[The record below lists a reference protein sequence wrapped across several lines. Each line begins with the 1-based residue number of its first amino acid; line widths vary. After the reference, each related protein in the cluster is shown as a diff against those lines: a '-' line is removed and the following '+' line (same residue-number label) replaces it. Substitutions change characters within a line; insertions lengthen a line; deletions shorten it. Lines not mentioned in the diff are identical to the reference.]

1 MDAWWVNMNESM
13 ISQIAEPVGEPQQHY
28 ANASK
33 RILVVDDDEDI
44 RRLNTEVLSCSG
56 YEVDAAEDGSVA
68 WDALQSSSYD
78 LLVTDN
84 GMPKV
89 SGLELLKRL
98 RSARMALPVI
108 MATGKLPQEE
118 FALHPWLHPEATLL
132 KPYTVAELLGKVRE
146 ILNSSDRA
154 NGQSHSPGA

>member
-1 MDAWWVNMNESM
+1 M
-13 ISQIAEPVGEPQQHY
+13 AEPVCKPQQSD
-28 ANASK
+28 ANVSK

-68 WDALQSSSYD
+68 WDALQSNNYD

-98 RSARMALPVI
+98 RSARMVVPVL

-118 FALHPWLHPEATLL
+118 FALHPWLHPDATLI
-132 KPYTVAELLGKVRE
+132 KPYTVTELLGKVRE
-146 ILNSSDRA
+146 ILSSNNDS
-154 NGQSHSPGA
+154 NGASMARTA